1 MDAIEYLYGLEF
13 HGHKFGLE
21 NIRAILSGL
30 GDPQRAFRSV
40 IVAGTNGKGSVCAMT
55 AAALT
60 AAGHR
65 TGRYTSPHLIRLEER
80 VAIDGVDVDRL
91 ELDEALGRVRTAID
105 GLLSFGRLRAQPTF
119 FEVVTATAFE
129 IFRDRRVEVAV
140 LEVGLGG
147 RLDATN
153 VVSPVAGAI
162 TTIDL
167 EHQRYLGDTLAQIA
181 AEKAGIVKPGLP
193 VVCGERKPEAVNVIA
208 ATCRAKDAELILAW
222 EGVDLIAA
230 DAGGQSAITVRTPTR
245 AYPPFTLGLAGL
257 HQIQNALVAV
267 RLLETLDAAGLAVPA
282 AAVGAGLQHPGWR
295 GRLELVHL
303 PNGRRLL
310 LDAAHNPAGAASL
323 AAYLRAVFPAGVS
336 LVFGAMADKD
346 HEAMLRVL
354 LPCAIRVIA
363 TTAPSNRAAPAAD
376 LARLVTLVRPEM
388 AVLIEPDPGRAL
400 DQACRIGG
408 DVCVAGSIFLVGA
421 VLPLLPADS
430 SA

>member
-80 VAIDGVDVDRL
+80 VAIDGVEVDRL
-91 ELDEALGRVRTAID
+91 ELDEALGRARTAID
-105 GLLSFGRLRAQPTF
+105 GLLSVGRLRAQPTF

-129 IFRDRRVEVAV
+129 IFRHRRVEVAV

-181 AEKAGIVKPGLP
+181 ADKAGIVKPGLP

-208 ATCRAKDAELILAW
+208 AICRAKDAELILAW

-245 AYPPFTLGLAGL
+245 AYPPCTLGLAGS

-267 RLLETLDAAGLAVPA
+267 RLLETLDAA
-282 AAVGAGLQHPGWR
+282 
-295 GRLELVHL
+295 
-303 PNGRRLL
+303 
-310 LDAAHNPAGAASL
+310 
-323 AAYLRAVFPAGVS
+323 
-336 LVFGAMADKD
+336 
-346 HEAMLRVL
+346 
-354 LPCAIRVIA
+354 
-363 TTAPSNRAAPAAD
+363 
-376 LARLVTLVRPEM
+376 
-388 AVLIEPDPGRAL
+388 
-400 DQACRIGG
+400 
-408 DVCVAGSIFLVGA
+408 
-421 VLPLLPADS
+421 
-430 SA
+430 